1 MDALRRQLGDKVVIQ
16 TTPVSAHRRIWLNN
30 RIKPFSDVRV
40 RRALSLAIDR
50 YAMSR
55 VLYPV
60 KGLKLIAGLMRPG
73 SEWEMSGAEFQRYP
87 GSGEE
92 ADKNRPEARRLLTE
106 AGYPNGF
113 RAEKEAQNAF
123 LHLSRSGP
131 RGTPPS
137 PATPPVVRG

>member
-73 SEWEMSGAEFQRYP
+73 FGIEQCPIE
-87 GSGEE
+87 
-92 ADKNRPEARRLLTE
+92 RPARVH
-106 AGYPNGF
+106 
-113 RAEKEAQNAF
+113 NAC
-123 LHLSRSGP
+123 LR
-131 RGTPPS
+131 
-137 PATPPVVRG
+137 